1 MELSTMAAAAKLD
14 TQTASDMAATQR
26 EQARGQQFAQLLQA
40 EPLRENFYVDS
51 PASGGAHG
59 NPVSAFVSKFEEMDF
74 AAAAMRRGEELAR
87 APIQAGSPGS
97 EYSLA
102 AREAVYAQGEIV
114 RTVIMME
121 TVNTAKQGVSTLFQQ
136 QG

>member
-1 MELSTMAAAAKLD
+1 MQLSTAAATAGLD
-14 TQTASDMAATQR
+14 TQTAGDMIATQR

-40 EPLRENFYVDS
+40 EPLRENFYVDP
-51 PASGGAHG
+51 PASSSSGG

-74 AAAAMRRGEELAR
+74 AKAAMRRGEELAR
-87 APIQAGSPGS
+87 APLPSGSPGS
-97 EYSLA
+97 EYSVA